1 MKIQVE
7 DLRAMS
13 GVELFE
19 LAKKIVMQWFDHQK
33 TKKKLGEWDDAIQE
47 ASEELWRIKIGT
59 SKYESTRDLAAWIHG
74 ILRGKAKA
82 NWQHLVALDEVET
95 EGEIEEIE
103 DGEPMTPT
111 LSPSLSLNDLPN
123 LTALD
128 KLIIRHSTQAKIRQA
143 AATKDIA
150 DLLGISTRAVR
161 LRKKK
166 LRARLQK
173 EYKFTIDFF
182 AEAVEP
188 KLPHLNPK
196 KEEKNPLDGFI
207 PLAFFGGRRPF
218 GIR

>member
-19 LAKKIVMQWFDHQK
+19 LAKKIVVQWFDHQK

-74 ILRGKAKA
+74 ILRGKARA
-82 NWQHLVALDEVET
+82 NWQHLVALDEAET
-95 EGEIEEIE
+95 EGEIE
-103 DGEPMTPT
+103 DGELMTPT
-111 LSPSLSLNDLPN
+111 LFPSLSLDDLPS

-128 KLIIRHSTQAKIRQA
+128 KLIIRHSTQTKIRQF

-150 DLLGISTRAVR
+150 DLLGITTRAVR
-161 LRKKK
+161 LRKEKLCAR
-166 LRARLQK
+166 LRADYSLK
-173 EYKFTIDFF
+173 IDIF
-182 AEAVEP
+182 AEQVQPE
-188 KLPHLNPK
+188 LPHLTKK
-196 KEEKNPLDGFI
+196 KEEKNPLDGFV
-207 PLAFFGGRRPF
+207 PLATHFEDFRTF

>member
-1 MKIQVE
+1 MKILVE
-7 DLRAMS
+7 DLCTMS
-13 GVELFE
+13 GAELFE

-59 SKYESTRDLAAWIHG
+59 SNYESKHDLAAWIHG
-74 ILRGKAKA
+74 ILRGKARA
-82 NWQHLVALDEVET
+82 NWHLVALDEVET
-95 EGEIEEIE
+95 DGEIEEIE

-111 LSPSLSLNDLPN
+111 LSPSSLDDLPN

-128 KLIIRHSTQAKIRQA
+128 KLIIRHSTQAKIRQV

-150 DLLGISTRAVR
+150 DLLGITTRATR
-161 LRKKK
+161 LRKEK

-207 PLAFFGGRRPF
+207 PLAFFGGRRTF